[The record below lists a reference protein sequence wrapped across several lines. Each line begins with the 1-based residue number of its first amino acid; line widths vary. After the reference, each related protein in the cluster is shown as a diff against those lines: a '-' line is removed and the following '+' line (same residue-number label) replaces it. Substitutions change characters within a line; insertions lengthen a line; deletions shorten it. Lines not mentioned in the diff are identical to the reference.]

1 MCRITHLFLPISLFL
16 FSLTQAHTRTH
27 TSQSVGY
34 ARIYFQKRQIGWY
47 IDRHVDCHKYED
59 IDHSDLFL
67 YDITLSDLGSLF
79 NSTSMIVYLTKVS
92 RLTLGL
98 GGGEQQ
104 QQIPPILSSLIQIY
118 TNHFYKFIQIIHEI
132 MIIVLRLTLK
142 TIANPLYIV

>member
-34 ARIYFQKRQIGWY
+34 ARVYFQKRQIGWY
-47 IDRHVDCHKYED
+47 IDRHVDCHKYVD

-98 GGGEQQ
+98 GGEKTTTAN
-104 QQIPPILSSLIQIY
+104 PTHPILTHSNLYKSFLQIY
-118 TNHFYKFIQIIHEI
+118 TNHSWNHDYCFE
-132 MIIVLRLTLK
+132 V
-142 TIANPLYIV
+142 NPQNNC